1 MSPVDDPRYSKAR
14 WSKVRQTEQ
23 RDAGAIARM
32 EYIKP
37 LVLVAAGVPIG
48 MLLATRG
55 AAGAEAAVGWLV
67 FLGLSIV
74 LSLIALVIA
83 SRLFL
88 GGGGPLGL
96 EILRIAGAATV
107 ADAVYLLLAGDFSP
121 SLMSV
126 VGASFVFVGL
136 VVWLF
141 DMDLEDAALLAII
154 ILVLRILLAVAI
166 FAWSLGS

>member
-23 RDAGAIARM
+23 RDAEAIARM

-55 AAGAEAAVGWLV
+55 AAGGEAAVGWLV

-74 LSLIALVIA
+74 LSMIALFIS

-88 GGGGPLGL
+88 GGGDPLGL
-96 EILRIAGAATV
+96 EILRIAGAATI
-107 ADAVYLLLAGDFSP
+107 ADAVYLLLAGGFVASVA
-121 SLMSV
+121 SV

-141 DMDLEDAALLAII
+141 DMELEDAALLAII
-154 ILVLRILLAVAI
+154 IWVLRILLAVAI

>member
-1 MSPVDDPRYSKAR
+1 MSPVHDPRYSKAR
-14 WSKVRQTEQ
+14 WSGIRQAEQ
-23 RDAGAIARM
+23 QDAEAIARM

-37 LVLVAAGVPIG
+37 LALVAAGVPIG
-48 MLLATRG
+48 MFLATRG

-74 LSLIALVIA
+74 LSMIALFIA
-83 SRLFL
+83 ARLFL

-107 ADAVYLLLAGDFSP
+107 ADAVYLLLAGGLFASVV
-121 SLMSV
+121 SV

-154 ILVLRILLAVAI
+154 IWVLRILLAVAI
-166 FAWSLGS
+166 FTWSLGS

>member
-1 MSPVDDPRYSKAR
+1 MSPVNDPRYSKAR
-14 WSKVRQTEQ
+14 WNEAHQAEQ
-23 RDAGAIARM
+23 QDAEAVARM

-55 AAGAEAAVGWLV
+55 AAGVEAAVGWLI

-74 LSLIALVIA
+74 LSMIALFI
-83 SRLFL
+83 SGRLFL

-96 EILRIAGAATV
+96 DILRIAGAATI
-107 ADAVYLLLAGDFSP
+107 ADAVYLLLAGGFSP

-126 VGASFVFVGL
+126 LGASFVFVGL

-154 ILVLRILLAVAI
+154 IWVLRILLAVAI

>member
-1 MSPVDDPRYSKAR
+1 MGK
-14 WSKVRQTEQ
+14 
-23 RDAGAIARM
+23 M

-37 LVLVAAGVPIG
+37 LALVAVGVPIG
-48 MLLATRG
+48 MLLAMRG
-55 AAGAEAAVGWLV
+55 AAGIEAAAGWLV

-74 LSLIALVIA
+74 LGMVALFIS

-88 GGGGPLGL
+88 GGGDPPGL
-96 EILRIAGAATV
+96 EIVRIAGAATV
-107 ADAVYLLLAGDFSP
+107 ADAAYLLLAGGFYP
-121 SLMSV
+121 SVVSV

-154 ILVLRILLAVAI
+154 IWVLRILLAAAI
-166 FAWSLGS
+166 FVWSLGS